1 MGGTGGLHR
10 ETMRRWKTMSS
21 KVRWKPR
28 EQRHLERE
36 AQNGG
41 GGNSTN
47 VLERWSHLR
56 EEKHYLDLENGCL
69 S

>member
-1 MGGTGGLHR
+1 
-10 ETMRRWKTMSS
+10 MRRGKTMSS

-36 AQNGG
+36 AQNVGVC
-41 GGNSTN
+41 NSTN

-56 EEKHYLDLENGCL
+56 EEKHYLGLENGCL